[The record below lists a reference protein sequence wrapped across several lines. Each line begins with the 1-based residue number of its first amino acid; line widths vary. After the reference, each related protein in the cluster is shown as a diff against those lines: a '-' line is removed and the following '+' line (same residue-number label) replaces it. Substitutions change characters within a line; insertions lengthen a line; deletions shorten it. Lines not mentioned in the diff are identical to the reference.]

1 MTAGFVLDPIP
12 GPYAATGGTAPK
24 TMSKEENGL
33 FATLAH
39 AMGPT
44 GGAPP
49 GGAGGFASLV
59 PLILMFVIFYFLLI
73 RPQQKKAKEHREMIG
88 NLKKG
93 DRIMTNG
100 GLHGQ
105 IVGLDD
111 QTISLEIADKVK
123 VKLNRGYVASLLSGS
138 GEGSTKPLK
147 SKSDS

>member
-1 MTAGFVLDPIP
+1 MFSSIA
-12 GPYAATGGTAPK
+12 Y
-24 TMSKEENGL
+24 
-33 FATLAH
+33 
-39 AMGPT
+39 AMGTP

-49 GGAGGFASLV
+49 AGGAGGFASLV

-111 QTISLEIADKVK
+111 QTLSLEIAEKVR
-123 VKLNRGYVASLLSGS
+123 VKINRGYVASLLNSAG
-138 GEGSTKPLK
+138 GEGASKPLK